1 MGEAS
6 AGTTSCYWKEAS
18 GLKGCPFGTMT
29 NSGSFTGNTPTA
41 DQIAAMNAAWE
52 VAQPTGREYKF
63 DANGDI
69 VKL

>member
-1 MGEAS
+1 M
-6 AGTTSCYWKEAS
+6 
-18 GLKGCPFGTMT
+18 GTMT